1 MCLCK
6 LLPDTRG
13 MENTDATAADSGA
26 RGPDNGKKSPHLKM
40 IEKVVPFFA
49 EASLCSAFLNSNLI
63 RIYSIK
69 I

>member
-1 MCLCK
+1 
-6 LLPDTRG
+6 

-26 RGPDNGKKSPHLKM
+26 RGPDDGKKSPHLKM
-40 IEKVVPFFA
+40 TEKVVPFFA

-69 I
+69 V